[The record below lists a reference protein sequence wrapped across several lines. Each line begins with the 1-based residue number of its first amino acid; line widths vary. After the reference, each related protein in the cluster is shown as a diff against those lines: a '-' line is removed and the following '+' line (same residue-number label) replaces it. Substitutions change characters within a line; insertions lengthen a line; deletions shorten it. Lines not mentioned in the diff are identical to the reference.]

1 LEVQR
6 IKLSGT
12 FELLRVIALVL
23 SSRGPG
29 GSYDKEDAIPAGSSG
44 DDRSGRSAWAGSA
57 VANDGHGHTVYSF
70 GHPKS
75 IAIKRALDMARSEG
89 WTDARLVAYAAS
101 VIGAAP
107 AVESWTR
114 IWIGED
120 LVGYGC
126 PAYR

>member
-1 LEVQR
+1 MPWKAKGSGSSIADWIGIAAVAGKRMLFRLALVGMTVAAVQR
-6 IKLSGT
+6 
-12 FELLRVIALVL
+12 VQ
-23 SSRGPG
+23 
-29 GSYDKEDAIPAGSSG
+29 
-44 DDRSGRSAWAGSA
+44 AGSA

-120 LVGYGC
+120 LVGYAC
-126 PAYR
+126 PPCR